1 MRWVGLVAAVGAGVL
16 VVVLLPL
23 TFPGGGATGFDRV
36 VGEWVRAGLGAHPRV
51 FEGLVVPSNAYVLL
65 PVLVIGV
72 VGYGVRREWWR
83 AGFLLVA
90 PEVAVAVN
98 TWVLKPLWDR
108 PLQDYLAYPSGHTVH
123 FVAIATAFVLLA
135 EHQRIRAAQV
145 AVAAVLLAGVA
156 VGMVGLGYHYPTDIL
171 GGTAA
176 AIALVTAMYAALGP
190 ISRDRR

>member
-1 MRWVGLVAAVGAGVL
+1 M
-16 VVVLLPL
+16 
-23 TFPGGGATGFDRV
+23 
-36 VGEWVRAGLGAHPRV
+36 VGEWVREAVGAHPGV
-51 FEGLVVPSNAYVLL
+51 FDVLVVPSNGYVLL
-65 PVLVIGV
+65 PVLVVGV
-72 VGYGVRREWWR
+72 VGYGVRGEWWR

-90 PEVAVAVN
+90 PELAVAVN

-135 EHQRIRAAQV
+135 DDLRVRAAQLTV
-145 AVAAVLLAGVA
+145 AVVLLVGVA
-156 VGMVGLGYHYPTDIL
+156 VGMIGLGYHYPTDIL

>member
-1 MRWVGLVAAVGAGVL
+1 MVAAVGAGVL